1 MPFVNP
7 NSDSVT
13 VEPFKPVLRAIFLG
27 GLEEIGKNMTAFEF
41 DGAIVVVDAGLAFP
55 SDSMLGID
63 LVIPDITYLVEHR
76 DRVLGYLITHGH
88 EDHIGG
94 LPYALKNV
102 PAPVFATRL
111 TRGLIEVKL
120 REHKL
125 LDRADMVTVSPGVP
139 LTLGPFRFEFFHQ
152 CHSIPDAVGIAIHT
166 DVGTVVHTGDFK
178 FDQTPV
184 GGKPPD
190 YPTLARLGSAGVLA
204 LFSDSTR
211 ADTPGF
217 TPTELVVI
225 DAFRRL
231 FSAAPGRIIIAT
243 FASLISRIQLVIDAA
258 SESGRRVAIVG
269 RSMINNVHM
278 AMELGYLRVPEGVLA
293 RLDELSRIPHQNLVV
308 VTTGSQGEPTSALTR
323 MAHGDQKHI
332 RIVPGDT
339 VIISSTPI
347 PGNEESVSR
356 NIDSLFKLGA
366 NVVYDRHE
374 LVHVSGHGAAE
385 ELKLMIGLVRPRYLV
400 PIHGE
405 YRHLVL
411 HRRLAIEMGM
421 AEEQVC
427 LADNG
432 TVLEIDETGVRKASS
447 VQAGNIYVDGLG
459 VGDVGDGV
467 LRDRQAL
474 GRDGIVV
481 VMLTL
486 DRQTGKALVGPEIL
500 TRGFVHTEY
509 ADGLIEMARTVV
521 YDALEA
527 RRAEPAEWTP
537 AGPTIKDM
545 LGRFLYKSTKRR
557 PMIIPVVMEV

>member
-1 MPFVNP
+1 
-7 NSDSVT
+7 
-13 VEPFKPVLRAIFLG
+13 
-27 GLEEIGKNMTAFEF
+27 
-41 DGAIVVVDAGLAFP
+41 
-55 SDSMLGID
+55 
-63 LVIPDITYLVEHR
+63 
-76 DRVLGYLITHGH
+76 
-88 EDHIGG
+88 
-94 LPYALKNV
+94 
-102 PAPVFATRL
+102 
-111 TRGLIEVKL
+111 
-120 REHKL
+120 
-125 LDRADMVTVSPGVP
+125 
-139 LTLGPFRFEFFHQ
+139 
-152 CHSIPDAVGIAIHT
+152 
-166 DVGTVVHTGDFK
+166 VHTGDFK

-184 GGKPPD
+184 GGEPPD
-190 YPTLARLGSAGVLA
+190 YPTLARLGADGVLA

-217 TPTELVVI
+217 TPSEVVI
-225 DAFRRL
+225 AGSFRRL
-231 FSAAPGRIIIAT
+231 FAKAPGRVIIAT
-243 FASLISRIQLVIDAA
+243 FASLISRVQLVVDAA
-258 SESGRRVAIVG
+258 SESGRRVVIVG

-308 VTTGSQGEPTSALTR
+308 ITTGSQGEPTSALTQ
-323 MAHGDQKHI
+323 MANGEQKHI
-332 RIVPGDT
+332 RIVPGDA

-347 PGNEESVSR
+347 PGSEESVSR
-356 NIDSLFKLGA
+356 TIDRLFKLGA

-385 ELKLMIGLVRPRYLV
+385 ELKLMIGLVKPRYLV

-411 HRRLAIEMGM
+411 HRRLAMEMGL
-421 AEEQVC
+421 ADDQVC
-427 LADNG
+427 LAENG
-432 TVLEIDETGVRKASS
+432 TVLEIDRSGVRE
-447 VQAGNIYVDGLG
+447 AGKVRAGAIYVDGLG
-459 VGDVGDGV
+459 IGDVGDDV

-486 DRQTGKALVGPEIL
+486 DRRTGHPLVGPDIL

-509 ADGLIEMARTVV
+509 ADGLIEMARSVV

-537 AGPTIKDM
+537 AGPTIKDL

>member
-1 MPFVNP
+1 M
-7 NSDSVT
+7 NSSDARTGPESSG
-13 VEPFKPVLRAIFLG
+13 PVLRAIILG
-27 GLEEIGKNMTAFEF
+27 GLEEIGKNMTAFEY

-55 SDSMLGID
+55 SDAMLGID
-63 LVIPDITYLVEHR
+63 LVIPDMSYLEERR
-76 DRVLGYLITHGH
+76 DHVLAYLITHGH

-94 LPYALKNV
+94 LPYALKKV
-102 PAPVFATRL
+102 PAPVYATRL

-125 LDRADMVTVSPGVP
+125 LERTEVVTIAPGKP
-139 LTLGPFRFEFFHQ
+139 MTLGPFRLEFFHQ
-152 CHSIPDAVGIAIHT
+152 CHSIPDAVGIALHT
-166 DVGTVVHTGDFK
+166 PVGTVVHTGDFK

-184 GGKPPD
+184 GGQPPD
-190 YPTLARLGSAGVLA
+190 YPTLARLGADGVLA

-217 TPTELVVI
+217 TASEAVI
-225 DAFRRL
+225 AGSFRRV

-243 FASLISRIQLVIDAA
+243 FASLISRIQLVVDAA
-258 SESGRRVAIVG
+258 SESGRRMVIVG

-278 AMELGYLRVPEGVLA
+278 AMELGALRVPEGVLA
-293 RLDELSRIPHQNLVV
+293 RLDELSRISHQNLVV

-323 MAHGDQKHI
+323 MANGDQKHI
-332 RIVPGDT
+332 QIVPGDT

-374 LVHVSGHGAAE
+374 QVHVSGHGAAE
-385 ELKLMIGLVRPRYLV
+385 ELKLMIGLVKPRYLV

-411 HRRLAIEMGM
+411 HRRLAMEMGM
-421 AEEQVC
+421 AEDHVC
-427 LADNG
+427 IADNG
-432 TVLEIDETGVRKASS
+432 TVLELDAAGVRVAGRARSGS
-447 VQAGNIYVDGLG
+447 VYVDGLG
-459 VGDVGDGV
+459 VGDVGDDV
-467 LRDRQAL
+467 LRERQAL

-486 DRQTGKALVGPEIL
+486 DRRTGKPLVGPDIV
-500 TRGFVHTEY
+500 TRGFVHLEY
-509 ADGLIEMARTVV
+509 ADGLIEMARSVV

-527 RRAEPAEWTP
+527 RRAEPAERTP
-537 AGPTIKDM
+537 AGPTIKDL